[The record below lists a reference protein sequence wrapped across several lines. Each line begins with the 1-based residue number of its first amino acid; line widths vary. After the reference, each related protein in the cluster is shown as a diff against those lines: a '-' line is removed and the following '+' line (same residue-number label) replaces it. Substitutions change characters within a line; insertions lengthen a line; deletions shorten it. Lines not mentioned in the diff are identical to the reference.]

1 MKYII
6 RVLVPGTKNL
16 DYQAD
21 RLPAYTAEFT
31 EAEKNDVLSQLD
43 TLAPQVLQVRDL
55 WNVNRPGNE
64 STIEIRPLYD
74 SQDAVVDTVSFMPD
88 SSLKLVPV
96 EAIAAA
102 PLTDTQK
109 KTAYERLG
117 QMEIDSLPQEI
128 QDILPDIVGA

>member
-64 STIEIRPLYD
+64 ST
-74 SQDAVVDTVSFMPD
+74 
-88 SSLKLVPV
+88 LKSVRSM
-96 EAIAAA
+96 IARMQ
-102 PLTDTQK
+102 L
-109 KTAYERLG
+109 L
-117 QMEIDSLPQEI
+117 
-128 QDILPDIVGA
+128 ILLALCPTHP